1 MSEQKKVRVL
11 LADDEAHI
19 RTLMKTVFNSIGCE
33 VVAEAKN
40 GQEAVDLYV
49 QHKPN
54 MALLDINM
62 PFKDGVQAL
71 QEIRAT
77 DPNAF
82 VIMLTSVSTMETV
95 EQCVLGGAAGYI
107 RKDTPIAEIKKIVKE
122 TWLERVKK

>member
-11 LADDEAHI
+11 LADDESHI
-19 RTLMKTVFNSIGCE
+19 RTLMKTVFSSMGCE

-40 GQEAVDLYV
+40 GQEAVDLYS

-54 MALLDINM
+54 MVLLDVNM

-71 QEIRAT
+71 QEIRAA

-95 EQCVLGGAAGYI
+95 EQCVVAGAVGYI